1 MKNAVKRASQALKT
15 SDWGFIGIK
24 SQSPWGNQFFIFHAG
39 IFLTRRFASFEC
51 RKSYLVSSARKQR
64 RLVSAFHTAGV
75 LRFYVFVFL
84 TVFQD
89 FGQNVS
95 LSTAKV
101 SSIWRTEW
109 KLIQRTCSVTQNR
122 KLNSRS

>member
-1 MKNAVKRASQALKT
+1 MQSNVRRKHSKPPIGALSGSNLKVP
-15 SDWGFIGIK
+15 GGINFL
-24 SQSPWGNQFFIFHAG
+24 SSMPAL
-39 IFLTRRFASFEC
+39 FLTRRFASFEC

-95 LSTAKV
+95 LSTAKF